1 MPQVSASPLIGGGL
15 TVSSPALTS
24 SLPGHSVPSL
34 VPTSVTSAAFP
45 LLSPVP
51 SRSLPS
57 HSPPLSLTQPPRPP
71 SSPSPAPLIVKDRE
85 VSSRLISH
93 RDIEVRDVKSDRDIL
108 LRDRDRERDRE
119 RDDVSPPCS
128 QGGDHP
134 GAPTSP
140 LQLTPVLVESQIQR
154 IAETAAA
161 LVKSLPVA
169 ELEPKQPN
177 AKKKICKELEVSKLI
192 ISLGDSYPLRRENLI
207 LQLTFLEEVFSIVGL
222 TENYFSRMW
231 WVCLMKIVKKWKKLE
246 NFQQSMV
253 VLMQNENP
261 RNL

>member
-1 MPQVSASPLIGGGL
+1 MPQVSASPLIGGGM

-24 SLPGHSVPSL
+24 ALPGHSVPSL

-57 HSPPLSLTQPPRPP
+57 PHSPPLSLTQPPRPP
-71 SSPSPAPLIVKDRE
+71 SSPSPLIVKDRE
-85 VSSRLISH
+85 ASSRLIRD
-93 RDIEVRDVKSDRDIL
+93 RDIEVRDVKSDRDS
-108 LRDRDRERDRE
+108 LRDRERERDRE

-192 ISLGDSYPLRRENLI
+192 ISLGDSYPPKRKSDITTHLFRKFR
-207 LQLTFLEEVFSIVGL
+207 
-222 TENYFSRMW
+222 
-231 WVCLMKIVKKWKKLE
+231 
-246 NFQQSMV
+246 NFT
-253 VLMQNENP
+253 L
-261 RNL
+261 

>member
-1 MPQVSASPLIGGGL
+1 MPQVSASPLIGGGM

-24 SLPGHSVPSL
+24 ALPGHAVPSL
-34 VPTSVTSAAFP
+34 VPTSVSTSAFP

-71 SSPSPAPLIVKDRE
+71 SSPSPLIVKDRE
-85 VSSRLISH
+85 AASRLIRD
-93 RDIEVRDVKSDRDIL
+93 RDIEVRDVKSDRDRES
-108 LRDRDRERDRE
+108 LRDRERERDRE
-119 RDDVSPPCS
+119 RDDVSPP
-128 QGGDHP
+128 GGDHP

-192 ISLGDSYPLRRENLI
+192 ISCTDSCHS
-207 LQLTFLEEVFSIVGL
+207 LTI
-222 TENYFSRMW
+222 
-231 WVCLMKIVKKWKKLE
+231 
-246 NFQQSMV
+246 
-253 VLMQNENP
+253 
-261 RNL
+261 

>member
-1 MPQVSASPLIGGGL
+1 MIRASAGVMPQVSASPLIGGGL

-222 TENYFSRMW
+222 TANYFSRM
-231 WVCLMKIVKKWKKLE
+231 
-246 NFQQSMV
+246 
-253 VLMQNENP
+253 
-261 RNL
+261 